1 MKLQIIN
8 YTKSLSKAYLKQ
20 NVTRIQIETFKTN
33 MKTLFEKAEKAEKKG
48 EHEEHFKNIVS
59 DFLKDTWYKNLY
71 EININKRKD
80 LVIHNGKSVSDTI
93 GVIIEAKKPANLS
106 EMISVENCNVK
117 ALWELIFYYFEEREE
132 HKNIEIKHLIANNV
146 YDWFIF
152 DENDFDKHFY
162 RNTKFQKLY
171 KTKIESSKDNP
182 FFYLEAQKIISELTE
197 EIHCIHFNFKDFE
210 KIAFNNN
217 HTDDEQLIDLYKIL
231 SPEHLLKKPFAN
243 DSNSLNKD
251 FYNELLHIIGLE
263 EKPEGS
269 KKIITRKKENEINE
283 GSLIENA
290 INYKANR
297 NSMFNTKT
305 LTTIY
310 EGTNPNDFFSIFLE
324 LSITWINRILFLKLL
339 ESQLIKYHNGNRDYL
354 FLNSE
359 KIKDFQEL
367 QELFFEVLAEKPDK
381 RDSYLKEKFRYV
393 PYLNSS
399 LFEWSP
405 LELEHFSIGNLKS
418 RLELPIY
425 SQTVLKDTNG
435 NRLKGNKKT
444 LDYIFEFLSAY
455 NFSSDTSAQIQEDNK
470 TIINASVLG
479 LIFEKINGY
488 KDGSFFTPGFIT
500 MYMSRE
506 TIRRAVAQKF
516 KDLENKEIDTFDD
529 VKSYCS
535 RYFKKEDIQRFNSHV
550 NLLKICD
557 PAVGSGHFLVSALNE
572 MIAIKSEL
580 NILTDS
586 ERNPIEYEVTVD
598 NDELIIL
605 NKRTNRPFEYVLG
618 DDNKPPKSLQIVQET
633 LFHEKQN
640 IIENCLFG
648 VDINPKSVLI
658 CRLRLWIELLKNAYY
673 IVPKNLADLEL
684 QTLPNIDINIKTGNS
699 LISRFP
705 LDSSLKNIAKASKWT
720 IFSYQNAV
728 EAYKKSTDKK
738 AKNDIEK
745 LIKEIKSNYITTIQQ
760 KNPTLQ
766 KFYKLKQE
774 YDYKF
779 PENGF
784 FMHEPEQDYGGSKKK
799 REDEKQ
805 RLGQELQ
812 EVKEQ
817 VENEKTFYETNN
829 AFEWRFE
836 FPEVLNEEGDFVGF
850 DVVIGNPPYGVSFS
864 NTEKEYFKKAYSTI
878 HVRTPEAFNYFFGI
892 ASLISNNFCNFIIPS
907 SFLYQIEF
915 EKTREQILSNYSL
928 YKVINLGD
936 NVFPDVAAPTCIVGF
951 SKFTKFKKIW
961 YNDIT
966 ALNRN
971 EFEKHLKSTG
981 FFIDNEILK
990 SNKSFSFQYKVNR
1003 KLLDKCFKFPTLKEI
1018 AEDVATGVSSGLDKA
1033 YVYKNEEIIQLNFE
1047 EKILKKLVIGGE
1059 INRYYLEPV
1068 SNKKIIYLTNDVD
1081 ITEYPKIEKEIIK
1094 YKDQLIKRRE
1104 AANGQIFWYSLNWPR
1119 RIKLFEKPKIL
1130 IRQTANR
1137 IIAAYDEEKWYCL
1150 KSGLIVQLPEKSN
1163 VKYLYL
1169 LALLNSKLMDF
1180 IYHDLVNED
1189 NRIFPEVKPIQ
1200 LFKLPICKAS
1210 NKKQLEIIKKV
1221 EKILTLKKENP
1232 QADTKK
1238 LETEIDKMV
1247 YKLYELTDEEIAI
1260 VEGK

>member
-171 KTKIESSKDNP
+171 KTKIESAKDNP

-850 DVVIGNPPYGVSFS
+850 DVVIGNPPYLVLP
-864 NTEKEYFKKAYSTI
+864 EKI
-878 HVRTPEAFNYFFGI
+878 
-892 ASLISNNFCNFIIPS
+892 LNNFYNLIKKNNNTYVAFIELGNRISKNTCKNISLIIPS
-907 SFLYQIEF
+907 TWLAGNNFIELRNFLLSQKLINQIIQLPYDIF
-915 EKTREQILSNYSL
+915 DVYVDTLILILNSL
-928 YKVINLGD
+928 DNQHIQYYKFHHKN
-936 NVFPDVAAPTCIVGF
+936 
-951 SKFTKFKKIW
+951 KFGIDFK
-961 YNDIT
+961 
-966 ALNRN
+966 
-971 EFEKHLKSTG
+971 
-981 FFIDNEILK
+981 
-990 SNKSFSFQYKVNR
+990 
-1003 KLLDKCFKFPTLKEI
+1003 LKEI
-1018 AEDVATGVSSGLDKA
+1018 NINHWI
-1033 YVYKNEEIIQLNFE
+1033 NEENKTIFLDEDIITILPKYKKNTVKLGEISLIQRGTLPPKEKELSNSPSQNTIHWFTGQIYRYE
-1047 EKILKKLVIGGE
+1047 TKKDLKLPYVDYNLLKENKEIALFKSKKILGRQLISRQFRLQF
-1059 INRYYLEPV
+1059 NY
-1068 SNKKIIYLTNDVD
+1068 VD
-1081 ITEYPKIEKEIIK
+1081 IEFAFKKNLYAIYNLDETRFSYFYLLSILNCKLYSFLIIK
-1094 YKDQLIKRRE
+1094 LNTSSQRDDFPALSLEDFRNFLI
-1104 AANGQIFWYSLNWPR
+1104 
-1119 RIKLFEKPKIL
+1119 
-1130 IRQTANR
+1130 
-1137 IIAAYDEEKWYCL
+1137 
-1150 KSGLIVQLPEKSN
+1150 PEI
-1163 VKYLYL
+1163 
-1169 LALLNSKLMDF
+1169 SK
-1180 IYHDLVNED
+1180 
-1189 NRIFPEVKPIQ
+1189 
-1200 LFKLPICKAS
+1200 KA
-1210 NKKQLEIIKKV
+1210 QAPFIKKV